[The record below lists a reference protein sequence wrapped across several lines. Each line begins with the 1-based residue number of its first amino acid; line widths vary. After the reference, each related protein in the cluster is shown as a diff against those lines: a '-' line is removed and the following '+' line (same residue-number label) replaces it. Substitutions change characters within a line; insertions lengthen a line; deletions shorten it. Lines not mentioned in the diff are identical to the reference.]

1 VFSVLIYIFER
12 LSFYYKRNK
21 VYNENTLFTTKKTLT
36 ILKQMSQ
43 NNNSG
48 LIRNLKK
55 IDKNII
61 QKPNQLFEKQNKNH
75 TSFFISILAL
85 VISIVSI
92 YLQFFYESYKLRASI
107 VDCNITKNSVSLNL
121 LYSNKGNQDAT
132 IINSELFFNSDRNE
146 NKKNLH
152 IQFENN
158 ENDNMSAFILSPGK
172 QMFHK
177 LNQGVNFDE
186 EGLLDLKKTNTR
198 DTLRVNLKI
207 NYITERALQSDTIIR
222 CGWIT
227 LDSLNRIKNYS
238 INYKTFELDSNRD
251 FSRGYNYQPSTPRS
265 VPNIK
270 DSIIKALK

>member
-1 VFSVLIYIFER
+1 M
-12 LSFYYKRNK
+12 NG
-21 VYNENTLFTTKKTLT
+21 
-36 ILKQMSQ
+36 
-43 NNNSG
+43 NNSG
-48 LIRNLKK
+48 VIRNLKK
-55 IDKNII
+55 IDKSLNREPKQI
-61 QKPNQLFEKQNKNH
+61 FEKQNKDH

-92 YLQFFYESYKLRASI
+92 YLQFFYHSYQLRASI
-107 VDCNITKNSVSLNL
+107 VDCNITENSVSLNL

-158 ENDNMSAFILSPGK
+158 ENNNISAFILSPGK
-172 QMFHK
+172 QIFHK

-186 EGLLDLKKTNTR
+186 KGLLDLKKTNTR
-198 DTLRVNLKI
+198 DTLRVNLRI

-227 LDSLNRIKNYS
+227 LDSLNKIKNFS
-238 INYKTFELDSNRD
+238 IDYKTFELRSDRD

-265 VPNIK
+265 VPNIR
-270 DSIIKALK
+270 DSIIDALK